1 MCHEKKSFSEDPNC
15 LHQREGL
22 CSAGGTGSGSWVVSN
37 RTELTYVCPRELRKA
52 VVEVMESRRSLK
64 KQSQNGQKPRNCW
77 ALTTKKILDEPLA
90 PQIKEFNLV
99 LSSVSTAT
107 I

>member
-1 MCHEKKSFSEDPNC
+1 M
-15 LHQREGL
+15 
-22 CSAGGTGSGSWVVSN
+22 SN
-37 RTELTYVCPRELRKA
+37 RTKLTYVCPRELWKA
-52 VVEVMESRRSLK
+52 VVEIMESRRRLK
-64 KQSQNGQKPRNCW
+64 KQSQDGQKPRDSW
-77 ALTTKKILDEPLA
+77 VLTTKKILDEPLA